1 MNAPQPDPLSDLIST
16 FAAAEL
22 LGVAEAYFTE
32 AADAAGFEAAVP
44 GSKTQ
49 PRQWRRAEV
58 LAFGDGPHGVEMRAT
73 VIRDGLVEA
82 EAVALAAKYA
92 GWKAAAG
99 EAAAAM
105 FQFNRYVKWATCSHA
120 RRKELY
126 TLKGRFIRALCAGGF
141 CVAVVEHAAQVG
153 ADEDGDGEP
162 DETREFL
169 AFKFRIDDQPFSWHL
184 PKHQV
189 SWSYTLSEPE
199 AEAAMGNA
207 NWRPKAGPKPV
218 SLDAAEFVAAEA
230 LIRFVLAGH
239 AADETAERERA
250 KQERAARMRAEG
262 LARQAEL
269 RKQEGEST

>member
-1 MNAPQPDPLSDLIST
+1 MTDPQSELIST

-22 LGVAEAYFTE
+22 LGVPEAYFTE

-44 GSKTQ
+44 GTKTQ

-58 LAFGDGPHGVEMRAT
+58 IAFGDGPHGIEMRAT
-73 VIRDGLVEA
+73 LVRDDVVEA
-82 EAVALAAKYA
+82 EVVALATKYA
-92 GWKAAAG
+92 EWKAAAG
-99 EAAAAM
+99 AAAAAM

-126 TLKGRFIRALCAGGF
+126 SLKGRFIRALCAGGF
-141 CVAVVEHAAQVG
+141 CTAVVEHVAQVG

-169 AFKFRIDDQPFSWHL
+169 SFKFRIDDRPFSWHL
-184 PKHQV
+184 PKHHV
-189 SWSYTLSEPE
+189 SWPYTLAAPEP
-199 AEAAMGNA
+199 AATA
-207 NWRPKAGPKPV
+207 NPAWRPKAGPKPI
-218 SLDAAEFVAAEA
+218 SLDAAEFVTAEA

-239 AADETAERERA
+239 AADEAAERERA
-250 KQERAARMRAEG
+250 KQERSARMRAEG

-269 RKQEGEST
+269 RKAGEGEGS